1 MNEDR
6 LAEAKLRDAEALYHS
21 LVDNLPQSIFR
32 KDVNGRFTFA
42 SQRCCHDLRKP
53 LEAIIGKTDFEIF
66 PSELAEKYRSDDRR
80 IMETGQVFETVEEH
94 QTIGGKKLY
103 VQVVKTRL
111 HDAEGRII
119 GVQGIYWDITAKKEA
134 EAALAAEQ
142 AKAHRL
148 LLNILPASI
157 AERLQAGETTIAEAF
172 PDVTVLFAD
181 LVGFTELAALISAK
195 ELVTLLNRI
204 FCIFDGLVE
213 DLHLEKIK
221 TIGDAY
227 MVVGGVP
234 ERRDDHAEAVAEM
247 ALGIQ
252 RELLRF
258 NLEQAADFRARIG
271 IHTGPVIAGIIGR
284 KKFSYDLWGDT
295 VNVASRMESH
305 GVVGG
310 IQVSSETHER
320 LRDRYLFEERG
331 PVVVKSKGA
340 MKAYVLLGRK

>member
-1 MNEDR
+1 MR
-6 LAEAKLRDAEALYHS
+6 R
-21 LVDNLPQSIFR
+21 
-32 KDVNGRFTFA
+32 RFLT
-42 SQRCCHDLRKP
+42 
-53 LEAIIGKTDFEIF
+53 
-66 PSELAEKYRSDDRR
+66 
-80 IMETGQVFETVEEH
+80 
-94 QTIGGKKLY
+94 
-103 VQVVKTRL
+103 
-111 HDAEGRII
+111 
-119 GVQGIYWDITAKKEA
+119 
-134 EAALAAEQ
+134 
-142 AKAHRL
+142 
-148 LLNILPASI
+148 
-157 AERLQAGETTIAEAF
+157 
-172 PDVTVLFAD
+172 VTVLFAD

-195 ELVTLLNRI
+195 DLVTLLNRI

-213 DLHLEKIK
+213 DLRLEKIK

-320 LRDRYLFEERG
+320 SRDRYLFEERG